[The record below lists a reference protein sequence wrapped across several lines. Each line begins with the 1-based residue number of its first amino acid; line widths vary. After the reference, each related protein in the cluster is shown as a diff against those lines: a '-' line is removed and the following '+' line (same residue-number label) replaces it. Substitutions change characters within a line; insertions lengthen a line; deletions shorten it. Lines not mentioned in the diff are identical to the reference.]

1 MPPEEHDARYLQ
13 EYKKMIKE
21 YARMAA
27 DNPDMIEQMRVSLKA
42 SAALIISNKPETV
55 SEFREVVNEV
65 DAFLHACQTGEV
77 DPRELLESL
86 DDET

>member
-1 MPPEEHDARYLQ
+1 MLPEEHDDRYIK

-27 DNPDMIEQMRVSLKA
+27 DNPDMIEEMRASLKA
-42 SAALIISNKPETV
+42 SASLIISNKPEAV
-55 SEFREVVNEV
+55 SKFREIVNEL

-77 DPRELLESL
+77 DPRALSESL